1 MKKLN
6 LFIIFAIAIM
16 AGCTA
21 LCILGCS
28 ADEYDDFGDD
38 EIYTLSKPK
47 KTREVETC
55 YSIWGDPQD
64 GHVLKQNERQFSDCF
79 IGEASNGE
87 SYLYN
92 FTVKYTGQI
101 IGYMD
106 STTNITHYNGAILSW
121 KRC

>member
-38 EIYTLSKPK
+38 EIYTLSKRK
-47 KTREVETC
+47 KTRVVET
-55 YSIWGDPQD
+55 
-64 GHVLKQNERQFSDCF
+64 
-79 IGEASNGE
+79 GEGVGNTTYGNVTNGE
-87 SYLYN
+87 LLWHKKEN
-92 FTVKYTGQI
+92 
-101 IGYMD
+101 
-106 STTNITHYNGAILSW
+106 TTYKCIQFFFFNIFANHLI
-121 KRC
+121 